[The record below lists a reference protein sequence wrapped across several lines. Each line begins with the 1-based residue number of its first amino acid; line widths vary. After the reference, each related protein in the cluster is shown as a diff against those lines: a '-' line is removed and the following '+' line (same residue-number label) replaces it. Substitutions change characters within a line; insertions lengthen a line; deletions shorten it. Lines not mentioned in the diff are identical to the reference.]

1 MVGSSPF
8 TSRFDDVRRRRR
20 QCRDIEEDDVFATRA
35 TFVGPN
41 RHATTEEEK
50 PVEDDV
56 LRDDGCPFVVVLLVL
71 LLL

>member
-1 MVGSSPF
+1 MGSSP
-8 TSRFDDVRRRRR
+8 TSRFDVRRRRR
-20 QCRDIEEDDVFATRA
+20 RRDEEDDVFARA

-41 RHATTEEEK
+41 RHATTEEK

>member
-8 TSRFDDVRRRRR
+8 TSRFDVRRRRR
-20 QCRDIEEDDVFATRA
+20 QCRDEEDDVFATRA

-41 RHATTEEEK
+41 RHATTEEK